1 MPAATYRGPY
11 AWTRGPETMRTV
23 LPAVAGA
30 LLLVP
35 ASSTYPLDGAAKTG
49 IRRLSGYRL
58 VHEGKIKGAFK
69 LPPGALLGTDQIV
82 LRLKGSPF
90 NLGPD
95 TPKDPYLQSG
105 LERNFAGRDSSYA
118 VALLDIS

>member
-1 MPAATYRGPY
+1 MQ
-11 AWTRGPETMRTV
+11 MRTV

-30 LLLVP
+30 LLLGP

-69 LPPGALLGTDQIV
+69 LPPGALLGSDAYVAEAEGGEQLAV
-82 LRLKGSPF
+82 
-90 NLGPD
+90 
-95 TPKDPYLQSG
+95 
-105 LERNFAGRDSSYA
+105 GRRQ
-118 VALLDIS
+118 